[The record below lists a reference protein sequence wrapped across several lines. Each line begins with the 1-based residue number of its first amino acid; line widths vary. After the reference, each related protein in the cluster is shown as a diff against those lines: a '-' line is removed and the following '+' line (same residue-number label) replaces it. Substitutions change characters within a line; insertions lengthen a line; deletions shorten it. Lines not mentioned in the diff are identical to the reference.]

1 MKMCCKCKGRKD
13 SYVALEKSKIDK
25 VCETVYRK
33 FPEVKG
39 CRPKTQARPDGQYL
53 LTYKG
58 EVQLGSGKTMKRI
71 VRAVVDKKGK
81 VIKITT
87 SR

>member
-1 MKMCCKCKGRKD
+1 MCKCKKRKD
-13 SYVALEKSKIDK
+13 SEVALEKSMIDK

-39 CRPKTQARPDGQYL
+39 CRPKIQARPNDQYL
-53 LTYKG
+53 LIYKG
-58 EVQLGSGKTMKRI
+58 EVELGSGKTMKRI